1 MQAKY
6 KGKNIKELKT
16 EHEYIVK
23 FTKPEKQ
30 YVYNCIALFD
40 LTENKEVHTVI
51 NYASQ
56 ISIKNNWDIDRLEI
70 EN

>member
-1 MQAKY
+1 M
-6 KGKNIKELKT
+6 KNIFENT
-16 EHEYIVK
+16 
-23 FTKPEKQ
+23 
-30 YVYNCIALFD
+30 NCIP
-40 LTENKEVHTVI
+40 LTEDKEVHTVI